1 MSVMTPTI
9 ILAGILLLLTIAFI
23 VKGFIIV
30 NQSEAVVIER
40 LGSYNRTLEHGV
52 NFIIPILEKTRPI
65 KIYRYE
71 SSGITDRE
79 LTRRMVTETK
89 IDKRETV
96 LNFPKQPVV
105 TNDNV
110 SVQIDGALYFQI
122 EEPDKAVYAVENL
135 VQSVEI
141 LAKTKLRSVVGEQEL
156 DQLFSARDEVNQK
169 LLAVM
174 DEAGDKWGVKVT
186 RVEIQDITIPEDVED
201 AMHQQMAAERTRRAK
216 VTEAEGQKAAEIAK
230 ADGEKQAAVLRAQ
243 GDKEA
248 INEVLSAGQEAG
260 ADVEPSR
267 VMEYII
273 ANRYVDQLP
282 NIAKDG
288 ERIMV
293 PYEATALLGSI
304 QSIQDLFPGAGA
316 ALNGGASQGQSR
328 RAITGGATP
337 KNAGQQPREQAAE
350 TSGSD
355 QAIQTAD
362 AGSEAGSTEADAS
375 AETDQTETRS
385 TPSDRG
391 SA

>member
-1 MSVMTPTI
+1 MTPTI
-9 ILAGILLLLTIAFI
+9 ILAGILLVLAIAFI
-23 VKGFIIV
+23 AKGFIIV

-52 NFIIPILEKTRPI
+52 NFVIPIIEKTRPI

-135 VQSVEI
+135 VQSIEI

-156 DQLFSARDEVNQK
+156 DQLFSARDDVNAK
-169 LLAVM
+169 LLEVM
-174 DEAGDKWGVKVT
+174 DEAGNKWGVKVT
-186 RVEIQDITIPEDVED
+186 RVEIQDITIPDDVED

-230 ADGEKQAAVLRAQ
+230 ADGDKQASVLRAE

-248 INEVLSAGQEAG
+248 INQVLSAGKETG
-260 ADVEPSR
+260 TEVDPNR

-273 ANRYVDQLP
+273 ANRYVDVLP

-316 ALNGGASQGQSR
+316 ALTGGSNQGTHR
-328 RAITGGATP
+328 RSITDGATP
-337 KNAGQQPREQAAE
+337 KNAGLPTSEQSAE
-350 TSGSD
+350 SSGSD
-355 QAIQTAD
+355 QPAD
-362 AGSEAGSTEADAS
+362 TVGNADEAGDTDTVTAS
-375 AETDQTETRS
+375 ETGQTKTAS
-385 TPSDRG
+385 NQADRG
-391 SA
+391 TV